1 MTTDTSG
8 TEGVFSINRAKILC
22 VSNQKGGVGKTTTT
36 NAIAMGLRHMG
47 RRVLCIDFD
56 PQGDLSFGLRADNRV
71 EMQNSIYHALK
82 GELLTVQTIQHT
94 PFCDVIAANMLLSGI
109 ELEFTGKG
117 REYLLRDCL
126 KPVLHLYDNILI
138 DSPPALGILTVNA
151 FTTSD
156 WVLMPV
162 QPDIFSLQGLV
173 QLSGTLEEVR
183 RKSNPRVAA
192 AGVLLTRFVA
202 RENASRVIR
211 DAAKDITRQ
220 LGIPLLETTIRNSN
234 ALTIAQIHRADVMNF
249 TKNRAVNDYR
259 ALLDELIQRGVL

>member
-1 MTTDTSG
+1 MP
-8 TEGVFSINRAKILC
+8 KILC

-36 NAIAMGLRHMG
+36 NALAMGLRRMG
-47 RRVLCIDFD
+47 RRVLCVDFD

-71 EMQNSIYHALK
+71 EMQNSVYHALK

-94 PFCDVIAANMLLSGI
+94 PFCDVIPANMLLSGI

-117 REYLLRDCL
+117 REYLLRSCL
-126 KPVLHLYDNILI
+126 KPVLGQYDNILI

-183 RKSNPRVAA
+183 RKSNPRLAP

-202 RENASRVIR
+202 RERASRVIQE
-211 DAAKDITRQ
+211 AAADITRQ
-220 LGIPLLETTIRNSN
+220 LKLPLLNTTIRNSSI
-234 ALTIAQIHRADVMNF
+234 LTTAQINREDVLGYKRN
-249 TKNRAVNDYR
+249 KAVEDYR
-259 ALLDELIQRGVL
+259 RLLDELIAREVL

>member
-192 AGVLLTRFVA
+192 GVLLTRFVA

-220 LGIPLLETTIRNSN
+220 LGIPLLDTTIRNSN
-234 ALTIAQIHRADVMNF
+234 ALTVAQIHRADEMKF